1 MRGIE
6 AGRPLG
12 AAAIF
17 TSARRVFGK
26 PDNSPLRSLPM
37 PRRCVDLYIFLE
49 NDVND
54 PPAFAQ
60 IEPFFPG
67 LQRQGSAGR
76 TRAVAIT

>member
-1 MRGIE
+1 
-6 AGRPLG
+6 
-12 AAAIF
+12 
-17 TSARRVFGK
+17 
-26 PDNSPLRSLPM
+26 M
-37 PRRCVDLYIFLE
+37 PRRFVDLSIFLE
-49 NDVND
+49 NEVMND